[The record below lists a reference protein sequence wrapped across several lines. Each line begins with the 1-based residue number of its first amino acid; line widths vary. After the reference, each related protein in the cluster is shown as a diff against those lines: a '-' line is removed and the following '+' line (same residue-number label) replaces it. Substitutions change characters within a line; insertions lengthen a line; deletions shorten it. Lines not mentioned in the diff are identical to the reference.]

1 MQILINGTFLT
12 QNPKQPVVE
21 ALAIEQGKI
30 SATGSNEEL
39 LSIPSA
45 NQEVI
50 DLQGRCVL
58 PGFTD
63 SHIHL
68 GYFSQSLQK
77 IDMDGLSQAECI
89 SRVAKAARTLPTGTW
104 ILGHGWDHN
113 HWPEGYGNA
122 AMLDAVSPNH
132 PVFLTVKSLHAA
144 WANSKALQLAGI
156 DQNTENPPGGTI
168 MRNEDGTP
176 NGILLESA
184 YPMVESAVPE
194 PSIEEMAQILDDA
207 QKHLWKLG
215 ISSVHDFDQRLVFQ
229 GLQRLHQQNKLHLR
243 VRKNLHGYQIP
254 AIKELGLSPSHG
266 DDMLHIGALKYFSDG
281 AIGPHTAAMF
291 EPFTNSDS
299 YGEMLLSPEELDEI
313 YLTATQ
319 IGFPVAMHAIGD
331 RANHLVLN
339 AIEKIRQYELKN
351 HLPVLGHRIEHAQ
364 ILQTSDVARFM
375 ALNVIA
381 SVQPYHVSTD
391 IHTTDASLDGRG
403 KQSFLFKSL
412 LNEQVQVIFGSDAP
426 VVPPNPFFGIFA
438 AVARK
443 NHFED
448 PVWHPAEALTI
459 EEAITA
465 YTVAPPLSIGM
476 GNKLGK
482 LAPGY
487 YADMIVVDK
496 NPVNISINTMKNILP
511 VATIVNGEWVY
522 SQFS

>member
-1 MQILINGTFLT
+1 MKILINGTFLT
-12 QNPKQPVVE
+12 QNPKLPVVE
-21 ALAIEQGKI
+21 ALAIEHGKI
-30 SATGSNEEL
+30 ITVGSNEDI
-39 LSIPSA
+39 LSIPTT
-45 NQEVI
+45 NQDVI
-50 DLQGRCVL
+50 DLQGRFVL

-89 SRVAKAARTLPTGTW
+89 SRVAEAARILPAGTW

-122 AMLDAVSPNH
+122 AMLDAVAPNH

-144 WANSKALQLAGI
+144 WANTKALQLAGI

-168 MRNEDGTP
+168 IRSEDGTA

-184 YPMVESAVPE
+184 YPMVESVVPE
-194 PSIEEMAQILDDA
+194 PSVEEMAKILDDA
-207 QKHLWKLG
+207 QKYLWKLG
-215 ISSVHDFDQRLVFQ
+215 ITSVHDFDQRLVFQ
-229 GLQRLHQQNKLHLR
+229 GLQILHRQNQLKLR
-243 VRKNLHGYQIP
+243 VRKNLHGYQIR
-254 AIKELGLSPSHG
+254 AIKELGLSPSFG

-291 EPFTNSDS
+291 ETFTNSDS

-313 YLTATQ
+313 YLTATE

-339 AIEKIRQYELKN
+339 AIEKIRQYEQKN
-351 HLPVLGHRIEHAQ
+351 HLPALGHRIEHAQ
-364 ILQTSDVARFM
+364 ILKASDAARFK

-381 SVQPYHVSTD
+381 SVQPYHISTD
-391 IHTTDASLDGRG
+391 IHTTDASLNGRG

-412 LNEQVQVIFGSDAP
+412 LNQQAQIIFGSDAP
-426 VVPPNPFFGIFA
+426 VVPPNPFFGIYA

-443 NHFED
+443 NLFDD
-448 PVWHPAEALTI
+448 PSWYPAESLAI
-459 EEAITA
+459 QEAITA
-465 YTVAPPLSIGM
+465 YSVAPPLSIGM
-476 GNKLGK
+476 GNKLGR

-487 YADMIVVDK
+487 YADMIVLDK

-522 SQFS
+522 SQIS